1 MKLRSMLKRVS
12 LFFKNI
18 PLLSKKRLFLLIFLS
33 AFVLRFAYIMTLENK
48 WYYYDTVHW
57 DKAATSILNGEG
69 FGTGYSFSNLGFDQ
83 EYGLEPAYPVF
94 LSGIYGL
101 FGRNF
106 VIVRIFQCLMGAA
119 VCYLVFLIG
128 AKVFNRNAGI
138 VGSAIAT
145 FFPLHIFISGMLYPT
160 LLFTF
165 LIAVTVFCLVK
176 ITESDSYLYPIL
188 AGLFLALATQTI
200 PIVFAFYP
208 LAAFWLLLLVKK
220 SNVQRWKH
228 LLVTFSIAFLALL
241 PWTIRNYLVFDKI
254 VPIRAAFGDDLL
266 KVKITV
272 DSDNVDL
279 YKDEIENSGID
290 QAELN
295 RQIASMQSKGFLGKV
310 QSIVFDN
317 PGKFIKRYSSEFV
330 HFWIPY
336 PDPDR
341 VKTKNKFLS
350 TFTKWL
356 SILSFGPVLIFGVI
370 GAWASRQ
377 AFRSSLLL
385 VFMIMS
391 FAFAYS
397 FFVTQMRYRIPIEPY
412 LIVFAGF
419 GLLVSIEKLKKV
431 FS

>member
-1 MKLRSMLKRVS
+1 MLKPVS
-12 LFFKNI
+12 QFFKKI
-18 PLLSKKRLFLLIFLS
+18 PLLSEKKLFLLIFVS
-33 AFVLRFAYIMTLENK
+33 AFALRFAYTLTLENR

-57 DKAATSILNGEG
+57 DKAATSILDGEG
-69 FGTGYSFSNLGFDQ
+69 FGTGYTFSNLGFDE

-106 VIVRIFQCLMGAA
+106 LVVRIFQCLMGAA
-119 VCYLVFLIG
+119 VCYIVFLIG

-138 VGSAIAT
+138 VGSAIAA

-165 LIAVTVFCLVK
+165 LIALTIFCLVK
-176 ITESDSYLYPIL
+176 VTETDSYLYPSL
-188 AGLFLALATQTI
+188 AGLFLGLATQTI

-208 LAAFWLLLLVKK
+208 LAALWLLFFLKK
-220 SNVQRWKH
+220 PAPQRWKN
-228 LLVTFSIAFLALL
+228 LLVTFSVVLLALL

-254 VPIRAAFGDDLL
+254 VPVRAAFGDDLL
-266 KVKITV
+266 KVKVTV
-272 DSDNVDL
+272 DSDGVDL
-279 YKDEIENSGID
+279 YKDEVENSGID

-295 RQIASMQSKGFLGKV
+295 RQITSMQSKGFLRKV

-317 PGKFIKRYSSEFV
+317 PGKFMKRYSSEFI
-330 HFWIPY
+330 HFWIPF

-341 VKTKNKFLS
+341 VKTKNRFLS
-350 TFTKWL
+350 TFTKWV
-356 SILSFGPVLIFGVI
+356 SIISFGPVLIFALV

-377 AFRSSLLL
+377 VFRKSLLL

-419 GLLVSIEKLKKV
+419 GLLVSIEKVKKI
-431 FS
+431 FSQNA